1 MKKSKTN
8 DVIIIGGGPA
18 GIACAIQLK
27 RCGIVPLVIEK
38 NNFGGQ
44 LMYANLVENYPGFPG
59 GINGKNLVKKLDE
72 HFISQGLSCLH
83 KEVLDIKYCKD
94 HFKVITGNNLYAK
107 HSTIKTEYIVIA
119 SGTKPKLLKDFDIK
133 PSLSNSIS
141 YGISGLTDIKNRKF
155 VIAGA
160 GDLAFDYSL
169 NLGKR
174 NEVTI
179 LNRSNMPKCLPLLF
193 ERAGNLKRFTYVKNA
208 FFNQAERFGKDKL
221 RIKFK
226 TKSGNCSVI
235 ADYLVFAIG
244 RVADIDF
251 VNDEFKKKIKL
262 LSKLGKLYFIGDA
275 ANSQCRQ
282 TAIAT
287 GDGIK
292 AAMHIYEKIRGSKLK
307 EALID
312 KRY

>member
-1 MKKSKTN
+1 MKKSKTE

-18 GIACAIQLK
+18 GISCAIQLK

-38 NNFGGQ
+38 NNFGGE
-44 LMYANLVENYPGFPG
+44 LLYANLLENYPGFPG
-59 GINGKNLVKKLDE
+59 GINGKKLVKKLDE
-72 HFISQGLSCLH
+72 QFISQGLSCLH
-83 KEVLDIKYCKD
+83 KEVLDIKYYKD
-94 HFKVITGNNLYAK
+94 YFEVITEKKLFK
-107 HSTIKTEYIVIA
+107 SEFLVIA

-141 YGISGLTDIKNRKF
+141 YGISGLTDIKNKKF

-169 NLGKR
+169 NLGIR

-193 ERAGNLKRFTYVKNA
+193 DRAGKLKSFTYIKNA
-208 FFNQAERFGKDKL
+208 VFNQAERFGKDKL
-221 RIKFK
+221 SIKFK

-251 VNDEFKKKIKL
+251 VNDELKKKIKL

-275 ANSQCRQ
+275 ANSQYRQ

-292 AAMHIYEKIRGSKLK
+292 AAMQIYEK
-307 EALID
+307 
-312 KRY
+312 KRSNK